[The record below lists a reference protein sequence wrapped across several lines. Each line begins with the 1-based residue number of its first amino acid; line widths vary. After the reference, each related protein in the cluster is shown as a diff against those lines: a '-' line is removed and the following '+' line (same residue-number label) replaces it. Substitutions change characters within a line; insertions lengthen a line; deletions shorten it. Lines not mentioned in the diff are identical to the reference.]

1 MKKKNRLRKNK
12 DFKEVYYKGKSVA
25 NSYLILYYL
34 KNDKDITRVGIS
46 VSKKFGKSVE
56 RNKLK
61 RRIREAA
68 RYSLD
73 RVKKGYDIV
82 IIPRKMAKGIGF
94 NKIKGSLY
102 HLFIKSGIARG
113 REKVD

>member
-1 MKKKNRLRKNK
+1 MKKENRLRKNRY
-12 DFKEVYYKGKSVA
+12 FKEVYSKGKSVA
-25 NSYLILYYL
+25 NRYLVVYCL
-34 KNDKDITRVGIS
+34 KNNKDITRIGIS
-46 VSKKFGKSVE
+46 VNKKFGKSVE

-68 RYSLD
+68 RLSLD

-82 IIPRKMAKGIGF
+82 VIPRKMVKGVDF

-102 HLFIKSGIARG
+102 YLFMKSGIIKG
-113 REKVD
+113 RDKVD